1 MSRIKRAVVLVLPLA
16 ALCGFVIGS
25 GTVLSRSLGAG
36 HLRPAAVENRK
47 LPRHPA
53 ARLESA
59 TQPLPTDAVT
69 PIAFDRVA
77 FDTGHMVVS
86 GKAALRAPR
95 RGIYAV
101 DAGLRF
107 PADPRGIRALMIG
120 GPGGKALAGQEDSA
134 NSDPA
139 RSTIYAIS
147 TLVKLR
153 RGGTVAA
160 FGFQSTGVPMQLVT
174 DTRSFLAMHKV
185 SP

>member
-1 MSRIKRAVVLVLPLA
+1 MNRNKRAAVTILVLA
-16 ALCGFVIGS
+16 ALCGPAFAS
-25 GTVLSRSLGAG
+25 GMLPSRSMGAR
-36 HLRPAAVENRK
+36 HLRPLVVEHRK

-59 TQPLPTDAVT
+59 TVVLPPDAVT
-69 PIAFDRVA
+69 PIAFDHVA
-77 FDTGHMVVS
+77 FDIGHMVVP
-86 GKAALRAPR
+86 GRAALRAPR

-107 PADPRGIRALMIG
+107 PADIRGIRALMIG
-120 GPGGKALAGQEDSA
+120 GPGGTTLAAEEDSA

-139 RSTIYAIS
+139 RSTIYSIS

-153 RGGTVAA
+153 RGEAVAA
-160 FGFQSTGVPMQLVT
+160 LGFQSTGVPMNMVA
-174 DTRSFLAMHKV
+174 DPRSFLAMHRV